1 MDQLLS
7 LWDDILQQVK
17 ENFDITDVSF
27 KSFVKPLEPYGI
39 DGNDL
44 LIIFNGENDTI
55 GINYIKK
62 KYETALKVTIA
73 EMTGIEYNLVFLI
86 EKNATNYSVKKEQKQ
101 NTIQNPDSY
110 KKTNL
115 IPKLTFEN
123 FVTGSSNQFAYTAA
137 LAVAESPGEAYNPLY
152 IYGGPG
158 LGKTHLMHSI
168 GNYIINQDPSK
179 NILYVTSEQ
188 FVNEV
193 IDSIRRS
200 NNSDSMP
207 KLREKYRSVDVLMID
222 DIQFM
227 LGKDST
233 QSEFFYTFN
242 TLFDAQKQIIISS
255 DRPPKEMEIL
265 EERIKSRFEMG
276 LMTDVGIPD
285 YETRM
290 AILLKK
296 MENEHINIKEEVLI
310 YIAENVKSNVRELE
324 GALIK
329 IKALTTL
336 DKNNREVTLEQAI
349 DELSTLIYP
358 NKEKEITPQ
367 MIIEMVSSHY
377 NISID
382 QMCSSKRT
390 REISEPRQIAMY
402 LCKEMTEYPFQSI
415 GSLLGGKDHSTVI
428 HGVKKIGDRY
438 NDDESFHKEIE
449 DIKKKINNQ

>member
-7 LWDDILQQVK
+7 LWQDILQQVK
-17 ENFDITDVSF
+17 DNFDITDVSF
-27 KSFVKPLEPYGI
+27 KTFIKPLEPYGI
-39 DGNDL
+39 DGDD
-44 LIIFNGENDTI
+44 LIIIFKEDNDSL

-62 KYETALKVTIA
+62 KYETALRVTIA
-73 EMTGIEYNLVFLI
+73 EITGVEYNLVFI
-86 EKNATNYSVKKEQKQ
+86 MEKNATKYSINKQ
-101 NTIQNPDSY
+101 QEESIISNPDSY

-115 IPKLTFEN
+115 SSKLTFEN
-123 FVTGSSNQFAYTAA
+123 FVTGSSNQFAYNAA

-168 GNYIINQDPSK
+168 GNFILSKDPGK

-193 IDSIRRS
+193 IDSIRS
-200 NNSDSMP
+200 FNNSDSMS

-227 LGKDST
+227 IGKEST

-242 TLFDAQKQIIISS
+242 TLYSLQKQIILSS

-296 MENEHINIKEEVLI
+296 MENEHINIKDEVLA

-329 IKALTTL
+329 IKALTKL
-336 DKNNREVTLEQAI
+336 EKNKEEVTLEEAKK
-349 DELSTLIYP
+349 ELSSIIYP

-390 REISEPRQIAMY
+390 REISEPRQIAMF
-402 LCKEMTEYPFQSI
+402 LCKEMTEYAFQAI
-415 GSLLGGKDHSTVI
+415 GQLLGGKDHSTVM
-428 HGVKKIGDRY
+428 HGVKKIGDMY
-438 NDDESFHKEIE
+438 KDDENFHREID
-449 DIKKKINNQ
+449 DIKKKINNC